1 MARGRI
7 EPRIDRDFWWDL
19 GVILGREGGLF
30 GVGVVVVIR
39 FSEAGAWG
47 RAIGSLELSQL
58 ASGHG
63 WDGWRR
69 GPLRRAAGVVHAGAH
84 RAGPSLSS

>member
-1 MARGRI
+1 MGFGGDFGGRGGG
-7 EPRIDRDFWWDL
+7 
-19 GVILGREGGLF
+19 GVYL